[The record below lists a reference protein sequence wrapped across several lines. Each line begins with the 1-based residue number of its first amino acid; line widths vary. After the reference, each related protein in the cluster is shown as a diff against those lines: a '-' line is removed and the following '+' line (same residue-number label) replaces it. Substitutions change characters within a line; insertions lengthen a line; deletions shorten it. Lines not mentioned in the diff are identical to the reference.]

1 MNYKTNALTAN
12 KSPFF
17 TPNLLYHLISIHR
30 ASCSLICIC
39 YQSEMYT
46 EEGQHAQKHERHA
59 LHRYR
64 QSITNPSFHVS
75 VVLAPRFLLT
85 RNDVVKAS
93 DRTYTHVPINATN
106 VLALLRPG
114 DDLPLKTRPLLL
126 RPYTI
131 CGQTSRPRRPPQI
144 TRHHVNS
151 RPSRRRA
158 QAQFHRT
165 RKLPHHQPPIHC
177 ISSGLRFHFS
187 LSWSTHLACCSR
199 LTRCPTGHRFAR

>member
-12 KSPFF
+12 KLPFS

-39 YQSEMYT
+39 YTSEIYT
-46 EEGQHAQKHERHA
+46 EEGQHAQQQERHI
-59 LHRYR
+59 LHRL
-64 QSITNPSFHVS
+64 
-75 VVLAPRFLLT
+75 LAPRFLLT

-93 DRTYTHVPINATN
+93 DRTYTHVPVNATN

-114 DDLPLKTRPLLL
+114 DDLLLKTRPLLL

-131 CGQTSRPRRPPQI
+131 CGQNSRPRRPPQI

-177 ISSGLRFHFS
+177 ISLVSGS
-187 LSWSTHLACCSR
+187 ISVSR
-199 LTRCPTGHRFAR
+199 GLHISCAVHG